1 MNHLHIHSDL
11 YPLIDEQNHRYYY
24 YCCCYYYYLLLL
36 LLLVVVVVVVIV
48 VVVLLF
54 RNYKFVGKSMPL
66 WIGPVHKTLLTNP
79 FMLHP
84 ICF

>member
-24 YCCCYYYYLLLL
+24 YYCYYYYLLLL
-36 LLLVVVVVVVIV
+36 LLLVVVVVVV
-48 VVVLLF
+48 VLLF
-54 RNYKFVGKSMPL
+54 RTYKFVGKSMPL
-66 WIGPVHKTLLTNP
+66 WIGPAHKTLLTNP